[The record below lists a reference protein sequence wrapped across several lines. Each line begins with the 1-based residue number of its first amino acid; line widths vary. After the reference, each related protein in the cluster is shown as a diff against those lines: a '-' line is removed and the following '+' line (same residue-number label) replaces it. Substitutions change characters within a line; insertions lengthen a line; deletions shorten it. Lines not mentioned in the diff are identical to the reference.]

1 MSTQT
6 GIVEVTCV
14 SCGAQHAIL
23 VPTSGYHRWTSGQ
36 AKIQDALP
44 MLSADE
50 RELLMSHI
58 CPRCFD
64 KIFGEEG

>member
-14 SCGAQHAIL
+14 SCGAPHAII
-23 VPTSGYHRWTSGQ
+23 VPTAGYKRWASGQ

-50 RELLMSHI
+50 RELLISHI
-58 CPRCFD
+58 CPRCFNRL
-64 KIFGEEG
+64 FS

>member
-1 MSTQT
+1 MPTQT

-14 SCGAQHAIL
+14 NCGTKHTIL
-23 VPTSGYHRWTSGQ
+23 VPTNGYKLWTSGQ

-64 KIFGEEG
+64 KIFSEED

>member
-14 SCGAQHAIL
+14 SCGTQHTIL
-23 VPTSGYHRWTSGQ
+23 VPTNGYKLWTSGQ

-64 KIFGEEG
+64 KLFGQED